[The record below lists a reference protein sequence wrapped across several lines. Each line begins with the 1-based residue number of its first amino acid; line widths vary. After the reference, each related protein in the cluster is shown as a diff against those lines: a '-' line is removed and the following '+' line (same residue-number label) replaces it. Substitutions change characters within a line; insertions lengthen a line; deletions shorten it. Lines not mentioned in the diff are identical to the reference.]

1 MIAFIQLGAGILF
14 TTTAIWM
21 VVRRSCAPLKR
32 MHRDDLSPTGERR
45 LVLVSAA
52 LFLFVGVVFFILSYH
67 SLFRPDADDTLL
79 GTAGIIVPAVLE
91 LFAIRHYNG
100 SL

>member
-1 MIAFIQLGAGILF
+1 MA
-14 TTTAIWM
+14 
-21 VVRRSCAPLKR
+21 
-32 MHRDDLSPTGERR
+32 
-45 LVLVSAA
+45 LVSAA
-52 LFLFVGVVFFILSYH
+52 LFLVVGVVFFILSYH
-67 SLFRPDADDTLL
+67 SLFRPDEDDTLL